1 VDKTGCKHFF
11 VPDTQIQDGV
21 PLDHLEA
28 AMNYV
33 VDHKPDTV
41 VVIGD
46 WWDMPSLSTYESRG
60 SKYFEGRRYRT
71 DIESGI
77 EALDAFMR
85 PLLMYNDNRRRNKM
99 RQYRPRLIFT
109 EGNHEHRINRAVNA
123 EPKLEGVISTDDY
136 IKELWWY
143 GFEWYPFLEVVNV
156 DGIRY
161 SHYHVNPHSVMGS
174 PISGSMDTMLK
185 NVGYS
190 FTQGHTQT
198 LKYGVH
204 YLSDGS
210 VRQGLVA
217 GAFYQH
223 EEEYKGRQGNSHWR
237 GCVMKNEV
245 RDGRYD
251 PCFLSLEYLLRK
263 WK

>member
-1 VDKTGCKHFF
+1 MYAKHFF
-11 VPDTQIQDGV
+11 VPDTQIQQGV
-21 PLDHLEA
+21 PMDHLTA
-28 AMNYV
+28 AMNYI

-41 VVIGD
+41 VIIGD
-46 WWDMPSLSTYESRG
+46 WWDMPSLSTYEAKG
-60 SKYFEGRRYRT
+60 SKYFEGRRYRA
-71 DIESGI
+71 DLEAGI
-77 EALDAFMR
+77 EAMMVFMD
-85 PLLMYNDNRRRNKM
+85 PFVKYNDNRKRNKM
-99 RQYRPRLIFT
+99 KQYKPRIVFT
-109 EGNHEHRINRAVNA
+109 EGNHEHRVQRAVNA
-123 EPKLEGVISTDDY
+123 EPKLEGVIGPEDY
-136 IKELWWY
+136 ISVLKDYSIEY
-143 GFEWYPFLEVVNV
+143 HPFLHVVNI

-198 LKYGVH
+198 MKYGVH

-210 VRQGLVA
+210 VKQGLVA

-223 EEEYKGRQGNSHWR
+223 EEEYKGPQGNAHWR

-245 RDGRYD
+245 RKGRYD
-251 PCFLSLEYLLRK
+251 PCFLSIEYLLRK
-263 WK
+263 WL